1 VNLDVNALVNLTGTL
16 VAVALGAGLS
26 ARYTSRAAARAEAKA
41 ERDALGTQF
50 EAMVV
55 AAAGLRAA
63 VDADKILRSSWL
75 EGLRTF
81 GLASVTGL
89 APAAFVRG
97 SDRRQIAA
105 AIGGAGWYLALERE
119 RMKTATA
126 SIMPKLEAVVAA
138 AAPLMRHSDA
148 GIREATEHFITAAF
162 QYHESRRPEEVE
174 AAAADFGTAVRAV
187 LYSPARRR
195 PPWRRTQ

>member
-1 VNLDVNALVNLTGTL
+1 MAVLRGRSDARLAFPQFVPNGSLGLTPVQPG
-16 VAVALGAGLS
+16 
-26 ARYTSRAAARAEAKA
+26 SRCPWWPAIRH
-41 ERDALGTQF
+41 D
-50 EAMVV
+50 
-55 AAAGLRAA
+55 
-63 VDADKILRSSWL
+63 
-75 EGLRTF
+75 LRTF

-126 SIMPKLEAVVAA
+126 SIMPMLEAVVAA

-148 GIREATEHFITAAF
+148 GIREATEHFMSAAF

-195 PPWRRTQ
+195 LSWRRRTQ